1 VNDRRRLEQLH
12 VLLARLE
19 QLPESPHREWMLRE
33 VRARAVDV
41 ESGVRPE
48 PLRSLEPDGAI
59 EAAAP
64 KPPPRPA
71 RARPERTRPPE
82 QVQVGTVTLRDP
94 APRPAAGDRVDLLL
108 GGGRLSLEDE
118 SDEQAG
124 SPWARGLRA

>member
-1 VNDRRRLEQLH
+1 MNDRRRLEQLH

-19 QLPESPHREWMLRE
+19 QLPESPHRDWMLRE

-48 PLRSLEPDGAI
+48 PLRSLESESAL

-71 RARPERTRPPE
+71 RGRPERTTRPPE
-82 QVQVGTVTLRDP
+82 LVQVGTVRLMTP
-94 APRPAAGDRVDLLL
+94 APRADSVDLLL
-108 GGGRLSLEDE
+108 GGGNLSLEDE
-118 SDEQAG
+118 ADDVAG